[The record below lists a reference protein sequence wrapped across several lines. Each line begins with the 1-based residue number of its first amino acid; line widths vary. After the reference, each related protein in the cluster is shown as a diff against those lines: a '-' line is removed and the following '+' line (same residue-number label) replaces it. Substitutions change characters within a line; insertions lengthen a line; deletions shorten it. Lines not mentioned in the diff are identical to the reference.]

1 MPESLAT
8 LETRVEAELRPAT
21 ALECWFASEIA
32 YASWELARVR
42 HNTNHVAAEP
52 TLTAVYSRASRNW
65 NRARKELK
73 RLQTTRANQ
82 QIRLDEGL
90 RQTAA
95 AYPLAD
101 PARIPLPSPALFMPV
116 QEFDNTL
123 NDIDTELAA
132 IRAAQ
137 KGK

>member
-21 ALECWFASEIA
+21 ALERWFASEIA